1 MPLSSPQLR
10 RLVQHALTTVG
21 GAAAAD
27 RAQLASSFD
36 ILCDR
41 LRARLHP
48 MFGPTAIAALLVR
61 ALHVATAEF
70 PWLADVVA
78 KDGERCSLEGLER
91 VRAEIK
97 LDAIHAGL
105 ADVLAHEIGLLSA
118 L

>member
-1 MPLSSPQLR
+1 
-10 RLVQHALTTVG
+10 
-21 GAAAAD
+21 
-27 RAQLASSFD
+27 
-36 ILCDR
+36 
-41 LRARLHP
+41 
-48 MFGPTAIAALLVR
+48 MFGPTAIAALFVR

-91 VRAEIK
+91 LSAEIK

-118 L
+118 LIGEDFVMPLVQAAWESPSIAPALIEGDHE